1 MSRWTPTL
9 AIQRTGRRVEDAK
22 DALMDIAG
30 IWGDVEQGVIDDADR
45 IILDLENMLA
55 TLKETLKEKAEAGE
69 HIGL

>member
-1 MSRWTPTL
+1 
-9 AIQRTGRRVEDAK
+9 
-22 DALMDIAG
+22 MDIAG